1 MGMVEYDQIERVNGL
16 LKKTDIK
23 GKDYIE
29 VNQRIKG
36 FKMLYPEGF
45 IHTQLVSMA
54 DGICV
59 MTAEVGYYENGEKRI
74 LGTGTAYEKESS
86 TFINKTSY
94 VENCVPLDSEI
105 LTEYG
110 WAYYYQLR
118 PGMKVLSMN
127 METQQV
133 EYCKLERIN
142 IYKDTPIVEMKTK
155 RFKARCTQ
163 AHKWVVRGQH
173 TPLCKKETRD
183 ILRSEKIVQNIRQ
196 DVKPSDIGKKLGWL
210 MCDCEIARTENG
222 MPSTAYISQSK
233 HVEYVKNLFG
243 EPRKLKKYK
252 DEWMDCYEWV
262 IPAEL
267 VRDILGY
274 FGISTYEDLP
284 KAMLQANIEDV
295 AGCYEAM
302 MLADGENRGFSSTYR
317 DLVDAV
323 QIMCARLGIATGH
336 IKTRM
341 MKNSTK
347 PIHTLSIKKTDG
359 AYFSEMEKRML
370 PPTDVWCP
378 TTENGTWF
386 MRQGDFVTLTS
397 NCETSAVGRALGM
410 AGIGID
416 TSVASAEEVTNAI
429 NNQEQI
435 KEAEKQEK
443 IRKEKIKDVHVKAL
457 ESKCEND
464 GVAPGFICDLY
475 KVKTFK
481 DLTNEMFR
489 NITDNWDKIMER
501 SKG

>member
-1 MGMVEYDQIERVNGL
+1 MVEYDQIERVNGL

-86 TFINKTSY
+86 SYINKTSY
-94 VENCVPLDSEI
+94 VE
-105 LTEYG
+105 
-110 WAYYYQLR
+110 
-118 PGMKVLSMN
+118 
-127 METQQV
+127 
-133 EYCKLERIN
+133 
-142 IYKDTPIVEMKTK
+142 
-155 RFKARCTQ
+155 
-163 AHKWVVRGQH
+163 
-173 TPLCKKETRD
+173 
-183 ILRSEKIVQNIRQ
+183 
-196 DVKPSDIGKKLGWL
+196 
-210 MCDCEIARTENG
+210 
-222 MPSTAYISQSK
+222 
-233 HVEYVKNLFG
+233 
-243 EPRKLKKYK
+243 
-252 DEWMDCYEWV
+252 
-262 IPAEL
+262 
-267 VRDILGY
+267 
-274 FGISTYEDLP
+274 
-284 KAMLQANIEDV
+284 
-295 AGCYEAM
+295 
-302 MLADGENRGFSSTYR
+302 
-317 DLVDAV
+317 
-323 QIMCARLGIATGH
+323 
-336 IKTRM
+336 
-341 MKNSTK
+341 
-347 PIHTLSIKKTDG
+347 
-359 AYFSEMEKRML
+359 
-370 PPTDVWCP
+370 
-378 TTENGTWF
+378 
-386 MRQGDFVTLTS
+386 

-410 AGIGID
+410 AGIGVD

-443 IRKEKIKDVHVKAL
+443 IRKEKIQDVHVKAL

>member
-94 VENCVPLDSEI
+94 VENC
-105 LTEYG
+105 
-110 WAYYYQLR
+110 
-118 PGMKVLSMN
+118 
-127 METQQV
+127 
-133 EYCKLERIN
+133 
-142 IYKDTPIVEMKTK
+142 
-155 RFKARCTQ
+155 
-163 AHKWVVRGQH
+163 
-173 TPLCKKETRD
+173 
-183 ILRSEKIVQNIRQ
+183 
-196 DVKPSDIGKKLGWL
+196 
-210 MCDCEIARTENG
+210 
-222 MPSTAYISQSK
+222 
-233 HVEYVKNLFG
+233 
-243 EPRKLKKYK
+243 
-252 DEWMDCYEWV
+252 
-262 IPAEL
+262 
-267 VRDILGY
+267 
-274 FGISTYEDLP
+274 
-284 KAMLQANIEDV
+284 
-295 AGCYEAM
+295 
-302 MLADGENRGFSSTYR
+302 
-317 DLVDAV
+317 
-323 QIMCARLGIATGH
+323 
-336 IKTRM
+336 
-341 MKNSTK
+341 
-347 PIHTLSIKKTDG
+347 
-359 AYFSEMEKRML
+359 
-370 PPTDVWCP
+370 
-378 TTENGTWF
+378 
-386 MRQGDFVTLTS
+386 
-397 NCETSAVGRALGM
+397 ETSAVGRALGM
-410 AGIGID
+410 SGIGVD